1 MAFLSTPTSVLGL
14 DQSLPLQAQLPQA
27 AFCATV
33 SELPSVDRAPSAG
46 SREHCLETFEQS
58 LQARIG
64 YSSFAPDSAVRS
76 ERTGRLGVVVHMR
89 EFVDLSQVNGVLV
102 VRLSE

>member
-14 DQSLPLQAQLPQA
+14 DQSLPLQAQA